1 MARRQGLAQ
10 REVEKSHSATGVLRK
25 NHAHNN
31 SGALRMGDEEL
42 ILDTL

>member
-10 REVEKSHSATGVLRK
+10 REVEKSHSATGALGK
-25 NHAHNN
+25 NHARSN

-42 ILDTL
+42 IFSNL